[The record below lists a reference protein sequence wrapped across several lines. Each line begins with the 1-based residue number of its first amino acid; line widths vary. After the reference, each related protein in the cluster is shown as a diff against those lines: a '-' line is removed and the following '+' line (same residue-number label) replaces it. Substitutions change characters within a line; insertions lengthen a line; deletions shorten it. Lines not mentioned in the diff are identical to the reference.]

1 MSHHIIELKDVSFCY
16 PDGFFAI
23 RNISFTILHGE
34 TVGVIGANGSGKSTL
49 LRLISG
55 IYPPTSG
62 EILIGNIKMTNKNVN
77 QLRKRLGFIFQN
89 PEDQLFMTTVFDD
102 VAFGPRNFGLSEI
115 EVEKKVDEALEKV
128 GILHLKDRF
137 SHRLSDGEKHL
148 AAIASVLSMDPEML
162 LMDEPTSQLDP
173 KARRRIIELLK
184 QFPHSK
190 IITSHDLEMIL
201 EICSRVIILKDG
213 KILVDSFS
221 LDILKD
227 EKLMESALL
236 EVPISLKSK

>member
-1 MSHHIIELKDVSFCY
+1 LSHHIIELKDVTFFY